1 MPLPPDF
8 FLVLTF
14 FFGSSSHKDKTL
26 QLICQ
31 FKAQVISFVCLSPI
45 LPSPQILVKLKR
57 LFRRAGHI
65 HPLQTCRNRYL
76 PQVILEF
83 HDHILAH
90 KGLEKGIEEHC
101 ACTAGCPP
109 DREGEGRVPRSGGR
123 AGTGAQ
129 GRARGGAGLRRGGGK
144 RRGKLRVTEESGPC
158 APATSRAGGVGPR
171 GRESQGRGGA
181 SRLPT
186 SSPSGRLPLRRL
198 GL

>member
-31 FKAQVISFVCLSPI
+31 FKAQVISFLCLSPI

-90 KGLEKGIEEHC
+90 KGLEKGIEELL
-101 ACTAGCPP
+101 
-109 DREGEGRVPRSGGR
+109 GE
-123 AGTGAQ
+123 
-129 GRARGGAGLRRGGGK
+129 
-144 RRGKLRVTEESGPC
+144 RGKKHHM
-158 APATSRAGGVGPR
+158 
-171 GRESQGRGGA
+171 GRDLGRGVFPGQYYEILVLGIPAA
-181 SRLPT
+181 SLWQFSKLKRKEYSEKRLEP
-186 SSPSGRLPLRRL
+186 R
-198 GL
+198 